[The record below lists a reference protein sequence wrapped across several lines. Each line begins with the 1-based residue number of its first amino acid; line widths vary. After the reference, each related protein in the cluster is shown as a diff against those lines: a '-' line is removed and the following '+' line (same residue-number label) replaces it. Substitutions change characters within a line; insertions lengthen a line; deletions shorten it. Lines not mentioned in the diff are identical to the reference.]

1 MSHRASI
8 SSSTSSTSSLRK
20 RSKRNSTAIEPSKTV
35 AVAAPKDVTTLI
47 EKEESATGS
56 VGFGVYIRYFKG
68 IGLWCSIIGIV
79 MNIGNQTFSVLSN
92 NWLSTW
98 SADRDN
104 TDPAVRDMYLGVYG
118 AYGVAQ
124 AISSLVGG
132 LVLAIG
138 CLDAARDM
146 HDSLLNKTMRLPM
159 SFFDTTPLG
168 RVMNRFSKDVDMAD
182 NTLPMSVRTFIMMFF
197 SVISVFVV
205 ISTATPIFLAVIV
218 PIGIIYYFIQAVF
231 VATSRQLK
239 RIESV
244 TRSPIY
250 SHFSE
255 SISGQLTIRAYDL
268 QDK

>member
-1 MSHRASI
+1 MKKKFIKI
-8 SSSTSSTSSLRK
+8 SKIFR
-20 RSKRNSTAIEPSKTV
+20 
-35 AVAAPKDVTTLI
+35 
-47 EKEESATGS
+47 
-56 VGFGVYIRYFKG
+56 
-68 IGLWCSIIGIV
+68 
-79 MNIGNQTFSVLSN
+79 
-92 NWLSTW
+92 
-98 SADRDN
+98 
-104 TDPAVRDMYLGVYG
+104 YLGVYG
-118 AYGVAQ
+118 AYGIAQ

-146 HDSLLNKTMRLPM
+146 HDNLLNKTMRLPM

-182 NTLPMSVRTFIMMFF
+182 NTLPMSIRTFIMMFF
-197 SVISVFVV
+197 NVISVFIV
-205 ISTATPIFLAVIV
+205 ISTATPIFLAVIL
-218 PIGIIYYFIQAVF
+218 PIGLVYYFIQAVF
-231 VATSRQLK
+231 VSTSRQLK

-268 QDK
+268 QER